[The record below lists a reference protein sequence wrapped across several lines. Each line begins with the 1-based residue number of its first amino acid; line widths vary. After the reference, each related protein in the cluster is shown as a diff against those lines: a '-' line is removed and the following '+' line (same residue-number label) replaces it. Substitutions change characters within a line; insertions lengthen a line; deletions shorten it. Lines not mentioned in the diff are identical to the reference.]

1 MSERGRR
8 VADRVWFGHDRAAA
22 AARTLLAPVERLF
35 GGVVGARDIL
45 YDAGW
50 FRTHDT
56 AVPAVSIGNLTVGGT
71 GKTPVSAWI
80 ARELAARGA
89 HPAIV
94 LRGYGDD
101 EPLVHETLNPEI
113 PVIVNPDRV
122 AAASEAARRG
132 ADIAVLDDAFQHRR
146 ARRVADL
153 VLVSADRWTPEVR
166 LLPAGPW
173 REPLR
178 AARRATLLVVTRKA
192 ASVAQVD
199 AVHEALAAAAPGVP
213 RVSVHLA
220 PFELVRAVGER
231 TAEPI
236 EALRGQT
243 VRAILSIAD
252 PTAFVR
258 QLELAGARVVPSI
271 FPDHHAFSEEDVRAL
286 TNELSP
292 QDFMVCTLKDAV
304 KLAPRWPRLAPPLWY
319 VSQQVM
325 VERGVGGIEHVLDE
339 LVRGR
344 SQTSFTAG

>member
-1 MSERGRR
+1 MPERGRR
-8 VADRVWFGHDRAAA
+8 VAERVWYGGDRASAVMRA
-22 AARTLLAPVERLF
+22 LLSPAERVF
-35 GGVVGARDIL
+35 GGLVGARDIL

-50 FRTHDT
+50 LATHET
-56 AVPAVSIGNLTVGGT
+56 AIPAVSIGNLTVGGT
-71 GKTPVSAWI
+71 GKTPIAAWV
-80 ARELAARGA
+80 ARGLEARGA

-101 EPLVHETLNPEI
+101 EPKVHETLNPSI
-113 PVIVNPDRV
+113 PVVVNPDRI
-122 AAASEAARRG
+122 AATKEAARRG
-132 ADIAVLDDAFQHRR
+132 ADVAVLDDAFQHRR

-153 VLVSADRWTPEVR
+153 VLVSADRWSSDIH

-192 ASVAQVD
+192 APAAQVD
-199 AVHEALAAAAPGVP
+199 AVHQALAAAAPGVP

-220 PFELVRAVGER
+220 PFELVRATGDR

-236 EALRGQT
+236 ESLRGQT
-243 VRAILSIAD
+243 IRAILSIAD
-252 PTAFVR
+252 PGAFIR
-258 QLELAGARVVPSI
+258 QLEAAGAHVLPSI
-271 FPDHHAFSEEDVRAL
+271 FPDHHAFSDEEIRAL
-286 TNELSP
+286 TAGLSP
-292 QDFMVCTLKDAV
+292 REFMVCTLKDAV